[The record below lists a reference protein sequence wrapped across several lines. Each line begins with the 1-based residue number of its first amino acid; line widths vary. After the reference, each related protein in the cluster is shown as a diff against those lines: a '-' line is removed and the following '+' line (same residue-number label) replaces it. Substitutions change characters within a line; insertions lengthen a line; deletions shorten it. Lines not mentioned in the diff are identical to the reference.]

1 MQINSKQKSKIKE
14 IAEKYHLKLVL
25 LFGSRATGKTHK
37 ESDFDVAYLP
47 EKNLSFDEENYL
59 NFEFTNIFQHDRVD
73 TVDMRKASPLLLY
86 AIFQN
91 PVILFAE
98 DELSF
103 SFYRA
108 YVFKKYIEAKPIY
121 EEKFAKLSAR
131 IEKL

>member
-1 MQINSKQKSKIKE
+1 MEMNVRQKKKIRK
-14 IAEKYHLKLVL
+14 IAEKYHLKLIL
-25 LFGSRATGKTHK
+25 LFGSRANGRIHK

-47 EKNLSFDEENYL
+47 KKNLAFDEENYL

-103 SFYRA
+103 
-108 YVFKKYIEAKPIY
+108 YIRKD
-121 EEKFAKLSAR
+121 
-131 IEKL
+131 